1 MGRESG
7 GRVRFQ
13 RVRLERLKVRKGHFQ
28 GVSATLFVTAVALL
42 VAAKISASEPRTVA
56 KRPNILLLVAEDMSS
71 RVGAFGDPVAR
82 TPNLDR
88 LARQG
93 TRYSHT
99 FTTAGVCA
107 PSRAALLTGM
117 HAISIGG
124 QHMRTSSRPAGA
136 YVAVPSDDVKAFP
149 EILRRAGYYT
159 FTDAKLDYQFS
170 GVSAGSG
177 PSTIWDEEWA
187 ELPWLVESDW
197 QTPFFGLINFQV
209 THETGV
215 FTPLGRGWPNS
226 LMHFIVQ
233 LGRAWLFGIPEANQ
247 PVRSEDVEI
256 PPYYV
261 DSQVVREDL
270 ARHYNNIY
278 EMDRQ
283 VGEILDEVEKAGLSD
298 STIVV
303 WTTDHGDGLPRAKRE
318 LYDSGLRVPMI
329 IRWPARFRPEG
340 STPGMIEE
348 RLISFVDLAPTIL
361 AWAGLAKPMNMQGS
375 DFTAINSD
383 PREYVYAS
391 RDRIDEYEDR
401 ERAVRDHE
409 YKYIRSWYPDK
420 PTGHRLAFRDNLEM
434 MNEMWTLLEAG
445 NLNLEQRLW
454 FEPTGLERL
463 YHISTDPFEL
473 RNLADDPGH
482 EQGVTRM
489 RRAYEAFAE
498 RVADWSEESE
508 ASMVARMWPEGAQPQ
523 TQAPSIER
531 RSGRVSLR
539 SETEGAS
546 IAYWIDDGKEQIY
559 TEPFEAEPG
568 SRITARAIRYGYGE
582 SEESSKSLP

>member
-1 MGRESG
+1 M
-7 GRVRFQ
+7 
-13 RVRLERLKVRKGHFQ
+13 ERLKVLKRHFQ
-28 GVSATLFVTAVALL
+28 GVGAALFVAALALFVAG
-42 VAAKISASEPRTVA
+42 KTSASESRVVA

-401 ERAVRDHE
+401 ERAVRDH
-409 YKYIRSWYPDK
+409 
-420 PTGHRLAFRDNLEM
+420 
-434 MNEMWTLLEAG
+434 LEAG

-473 RNLADDPGH
+473 HNLADDPGH

-531 RSGRVSLR
+531 RAGKISLR
-539 SETEGAS
+539 SGTPGAS
-546 IAYWIDDGKEQIY
+546 IAYRIGEGKERIY
-559 TEPFEAEPG
+559 TEPFKAEPG
-568 SRITARAIRYGYGE
+568 SRVTARAIRYGYVE
-582 SEESSKSLP
+582 SEESSETLP